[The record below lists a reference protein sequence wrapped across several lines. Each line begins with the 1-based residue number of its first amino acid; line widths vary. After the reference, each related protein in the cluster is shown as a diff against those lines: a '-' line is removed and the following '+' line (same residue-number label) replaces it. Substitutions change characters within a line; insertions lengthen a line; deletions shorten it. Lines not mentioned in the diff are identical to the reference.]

1 MSPCTALRNHAP
13 ISLKALTI
21 QGCPRNEHVNG
32 FVWSCQVGVKHFDVI
47 RHYGIDVVDN
57 HAQPSEFVFVQ
68 VRYKGNCNRSRDKYY
83 EF

>member
-1 MSPCTALRNHAP
+1 MVVSSRSKAFRRN
-13 ISLKALTI
+13 KAL
-21 QGCPRNEHVNG
+21 
-32 FVWSCQVGVKHFDVI
+32 
-47 RHYGIDVVDN
+47 YGIDVVDN